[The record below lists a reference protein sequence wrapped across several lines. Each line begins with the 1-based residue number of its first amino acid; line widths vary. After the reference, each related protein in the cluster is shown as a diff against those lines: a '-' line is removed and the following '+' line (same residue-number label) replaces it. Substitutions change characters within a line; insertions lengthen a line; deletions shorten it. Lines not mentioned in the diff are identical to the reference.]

1 MTLKS
6 QTKSFSFQ
14 IHSNLPPNES
24 KSKDK
29 QKLTKYLWFLL
40 SKTMVDLLSDG
51 KQADKLTIK
60 EIILKGTIISIFVII
75 PSLSTFFLFWWILDD
90 LIQATIIGGI
100 VHFIA
105 MGFSLKISR
114 KFFAKKRIS

>member
-1 MTLKS
+1 
-6 QTKSFSFQ
+6 
-14 IHSNLPPNES
+14 
-24 KSKDK
+24 
-29 QKLTKYLWFLL
+29 
-40 SKTMVDLLSDG
+40 MVDLLSDG
-51 KQADKLTIK
+51 KQVDKLTIK

-114 KFFAKKRIS
+114 KFFTKKRIS

>member
-1 MTLKS
+1 
-6 QTKSFSFQ
+6 
-14 IHSNLPPNES
+14 
-24 KSKDK
+24 
-29 QKLTKYLWFLL
+29 
-40 SKTMVDLLSDG
+40 MVNLLSDG

-60 EIILKGTIISIFVII
+60 EIILKGTIISIIVII

-90 LIQATIIGGI
+90 LLQATVIGGI

-114 KFFAKKRIS
+114 KFFTKKRIS